1 MNKYI
6 EEAKA
11 IRASIS
17 GLAKKADDETLIDNK
32 DAFPYWNGNGVKY
45 EAGFLVKDIGEL
57 YQVIQPHTS
66 QLDWQP
72 ATTPALFKKVSLDE
86 YPQWVQPTGA
96 QDAYNK
102 GDKVSDEGQRW
113 ISDIDGNVWKPGVF
127 GWSALGG
134 DIFVK

>member
-45 EAGFLVKDIGEL
+45 EAGFLVKNVGVL

-72 ATTPALFKKVSLDE
+72 STTPALFKKVSLDE
-86 YPQWVQPTGA
+86 YPVWKQPTGA
-96 QDAYNK
+96 HDAYMK
-102 GDKVSDEGQRW
+102 GDKCSHNEKRW
-113 ISDIDGNVWKPGVF
+113 ISDVDNNVWEPSVY
-127 GWSALGG
+127 GWTEVQSN
-134 DIFVK
+134 V

>member
-72 ATTPALFKKVSLDE
+72 ATTPALFKKISLEE

-96 QDAYNK
+96 QDAYAK
-102 GDKVSDEGQRW
+102 GDRCSHNEKHW
-113 ISDIDGNVWKPGVF
+113 ISDVDNNVWEPSVY
-127 GWSALGG
+127 GWSE
-134 DIFVK
+134 VQSNV

>member
-11 IRASIS
+11 IRTSIS
-17 GLAKKADDETLIDNK
+17 GLAKKADDETLINNK

-45 EAGFLVKDIGEL
+45 EAGFLVKDVGSL

-72 ATTPALFKKVSLDE
+72 STTPALFKKVNLDE
-86 YPQWVQPTGA
+86 FPRWVQPTGA
-96 QDAYNK
+96 QDAYMK
-102 GDKVSDEGQRW
+102 GDKCSHNGKHW
-113 ISDIDGNVWKPGVF
+113 ISDVDNNVWEPSVY
-127 GWSALGG
+127 GWTE
-134 DIFVK
+134 VEPNV